1 MVILYDACMMTLK
14 EFQTWFEVRFLAL
27 IEEKSNEFLSSSNSV
42 SIKDILSYITL
53 YVQGGKRFRPYMV
66 YVGYALEGGEN
77 DIFPLLAGTE
87 LLHLFCL
94 VHDDVMDNEIM
105 RHGIATIHKHYEKIF
120 QSTDIGRSI
129 AILVGDLC
137 LAWSID
143 CLEETEPIEPYTID
157 DVSREYRDLLSEV
170 IHGQMLDVIPT
181 HENTQ
186 YVIEKKMELKSAR
199 YSFFHPLY
207 MGMMLA
213 GADPEVQFFAE
224 EYAVNL
230 GMAFQL
236 QDDLADCMAD
246 IKNGQQT
253 LLSWYMFNE
262 ASEEECNEF
271 STYFGI
277 EWSAEEEKKLLKIL
291 QHSGALSFAAEKIE
305 QYYLQAEDAIFNHD
319 KTGEEIWREIIAE
332 VKKMS

>member
-1 MVILYDACMMTLK
+1 MMTLK
-14 EFQTWFEVRFLAL
+14 EFQKWFEVRFLAL
-27 IEEKSNEFLSSSNSV
+27 IEEKSNEFLSSSNSL
-42 SIKDILSYITL
+42 SIKDILSYINI

-66 YVGYALEGGEN
+66 YVGYALEGGEH
-77 DIFPLLAGTE
+77 DIFPLLASTE

-94 VHDDVMDNEIM
+94 VHDDVMDNETM
-105 RHGIATIHKHYEKIF
+105 RHGVATIHKHYEEVF
-120 QSTDIGRSI
+120 QNSDIGRAI

-143 CLEETEPIEPYTID
+143 CLEETEAIEPYTSD
-157 DVSREYRDLLSEV
+157 DVGREYRDLLSEV
-170 IHGQMLDVIPT
+170 IHGQMLDIVPT

-186 YVIEKKMELKSAR
+186 QVIEKKMELKSAR

-213 GADPEVQFFAE
+213 GADPEMRFFAE

-236 QDDLADCMAD
+236 QDDMTDCVED
-246 IKNGQQT
+246 IKMGQQT

-262 ASEEECNEF
+262 ATEEECNDF
-271 STYFGI
+271 IKYFGI
-277 EWSAEEEKKLLKIL
+277 VWPDEEEKKLLKVL
-291 QHSGALSFAAEKIE
+291 EHSGALSFAREKIE
-305 QYYLQAEDAIFNHD
+305 EYYLQAQDAIFNHD
-319 KTGEEIWREIIAE
+319 KTGEEIWQEIIDE